1 MKKGEKGN
9 NKIQRHRSIPRIWSV
24 SICDIH
30 IELMILY
37 DISYNISPLKVANG
51 YRNIEMCAR
60 SIFSSAATARV
71 KTPIIIQHSGGEQ
84 RVLGKLDEE
93 KRAGHKIRQFISNLF
108 WLYQVHT
115 TAPAC
120 RMNQDNMRKCLSAL
134 NTQPE
139 NRQQFACRFCRL
151 SSALSYPTINFN
163 STL

>member
-1 MKKGEKGN
+1 M
-9 NKIQRHRSIPRIWSV
+9 
-24 SICDIH
+24 
-30 IELMILY
+30 
-37 DISYNISPLKVANG
+37 ANG

-60 SIFSSAATARV
+60 YFFISTDSESENSNNYSAFGWRA
-71 KTPIIIQHSGGEQ
+71 E

-120 RMNQDNMRKCLSAL
+120 RMNQDNMDNMRKCLSAL

-151 SSALSYPTINFN
+151 SSALSYPTINFQQLYN
-163 STL
+163 WGVATNRFKKRRTESGIFK